1 MEEPSRVWCSLTEF
15 PRRFSSSTSHSPPAH
30 LSAAEE
36 RDGCQHWIH
45 WQAYISEFGIE
56 FRTQPPPLSIL
67 DKNNCLAQ
75 KCLASAVFFGP
86 HLALIDCTGSGRD
99 LLPRLSHSYTL
110 HAADVRSVVTHH
122 DCHNPYYYVML
133 ASLLLAHTTSAVTK
147 LYLPK
152 RVQIKPRCDW
162 NEGFNLQ
169 GCSATTVFWN
179 IHTHMHTFRGNKI
192 SKVIFIQIF
201 DISNS
206 DTGVLKDLLKW
217 FYSISTVS
225 ERSVH
230 LFSPFSRPSVEPRK
244 FSFFCSGFYLK
255 TNV

>member
-1 MEEPSRVWCSLTEF
+1 MSCICSFLWTTF
-15 PRRFSSSTSHSPPAH
+15 GFDWLHWLR
-30 LSAAEE
+30 E
-36 RDGCQHWIH
+36 RLV
-45 WQAYISEFGIE
+45 AS
-56 FRTQPPPLSIL
+56 TQPQLHFTRARCSVCC
-67 DKNNCLAQ
+67 D
-75 KCLASAVFFGP
+75 
-86 HLALIDCTGSGRD
+86 T
-99 LLPRLSHSYTL
+99 PRLSQPIL
-110 HAADVRSVVTHH
+110 W
-122 DCHNPYYYVML
+122 VML

-169 GCSATTVFWN
+169 GCSATTLFWN

-201 DISNS
+201 NISNS